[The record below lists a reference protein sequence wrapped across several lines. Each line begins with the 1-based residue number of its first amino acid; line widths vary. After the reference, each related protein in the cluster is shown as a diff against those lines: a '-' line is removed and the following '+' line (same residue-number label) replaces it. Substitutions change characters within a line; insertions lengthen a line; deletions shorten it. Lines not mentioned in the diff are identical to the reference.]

1 MIQYLENILDLLI
14 CYGELDD
21 VHEMAELFYV
31 QLLVVVVV
39 GQFYDILGCES
50 FLLEMDF
57 KGFHVPDYFFK
68 PETDVVF
75 LGNKASTD

>member
-14 CYGELDD
+14 CYGELDY

-39 GQFYDILGCES
+39 G
-50 FLLEMDF
+50 
-57 KGFHVPDYFFK
+57 
-68 PETDVVF
+68 
-75 LGNKASTD
+75 